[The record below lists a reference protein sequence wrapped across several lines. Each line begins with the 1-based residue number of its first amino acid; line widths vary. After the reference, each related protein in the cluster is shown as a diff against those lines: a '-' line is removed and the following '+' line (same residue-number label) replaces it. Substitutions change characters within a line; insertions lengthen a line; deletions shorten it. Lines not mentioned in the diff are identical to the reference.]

1 MDLSNYDGMDPAMLY
16 SLVNMKLR
24 NDYADLQDFLKSEGL
39 DATGFLAHM
48 RQAGFDYDPDTRQF
62 R

>member
-1 MDLSNYDGMDPAMLY
+1 MDLENFAEMDPAMLY

-24 NDYADLQDFLKSEGL
+24 NDYSDLQDLAKSEYL
-39 DATGFLAHM
+39 DIDAFVMHM
-48 RQAGFDYDPDTRQF
+48 RESGFEYDPDIRQF